1 MKNASVYAVSRLTKL
16 YPKQD
21 APANDDISFSVETG
35 EIFGLLGDNG
45 AGKST
50 LVRQMA
56 NLLRPTSVSVMLLGQ
71 PVQDDP
77 LHVHPLALL
86 VVPLCALP
94 LAGVGALIGVSFRTP
109 EEATSVG
116 RLLTILMLTM
126 GPVLI
131 PADRLPD
138 WLVWL
143 GFLSPATYAASA
155 LRQALL
161 GPLTNRLLLDVA
173 ALLLFIFLSFWMVN
187 RRMDWRER

>member
-1 MKNASVYAVSRLTKL
+1 M
-16 YPKQD
+16 
-21 APANDDISFSVETG
+21 
-35 EIFGLLGDNG
+35 
-45 AGKST
+45 
-50 LVRQMA
+50 
-56 NLLRPTSVSVMLLGQ
+56 
-71 PVQDDP
+71 
-77 LHVHPLALL
+77 

-131 PADRLPD
+131 PADRLTD

>member
-56 NLLRPTSVSVMLLGQ
+56 NLLRPTSGSVMLLGQ

-77 LHVHPLALL
+77 LNLHPLALL

-94 LAGVGALIGVSFRTP
+94 LAGVGALIGVRFRTP

-126 GPVLI
+126 GPALI

-187 RRMDWRER
+187 RRMDWRKR

>member
-1 MKNASVYAVSRLTKL
+1 MKNASVYAVYRLTKL

-56 NLLRPTSVSVMLLGQ
+56 NLLRPTSGSVMLLGQ

-77 LHVHPLALL
+77 LNLHPLALL

-94 LAGVGALIGVSFRTP
+94 LAGVGALIGVRFRTP

-126 GPVLI
+126 GPALI

>member
-1 MKNASVYAVSRLTKL
+1 MFLVIASQLGVGIVIALSLAV
-16 YPKQD
+16 
-21 APANDDISFSVETG
+21 V
-35 EIFGLLGDNG
+35 
-45 AGKST
+45 
-50 LVRQMA
+50 
-56 NLLRPTSVSVMLLGQ
+56 LGQ
-71 PVQDDP
+71 YAAYS
-77 LHVHPLALL
+77 AL
-86 VVPLCALP
+86 
-94 LAGVGALIGVSFRTP
+94 VGALIGVRFRTP

-126 GPVLI
+126 GPALI

-187 RRMDWRER
+187 RRMDWRKR

>member
-56 NLLRPTSVSVMLLGQ
+56 NLLRPTSGSVMLLGQ

-77 LHVHPLALL
+77 LNLHPLALL

-94 LAGVGALIGVSFRTP
+94 LAGVGALIGVRFRTP

-126 GPVLI
+126 GPALI

-155 LRQALL
+155 LRKALL

-187 RRMDWRER
+187 RRMDWRKR

>member
-56 NLLRPTSVSVMLLGQ
+56 NLLRPTSGSVMLLGQ

-77 LHVHPLALL
+77 LNLHPLALL

-126 GPVLI
+126 GPALI

-187 RRMDWRER
+187 RRMDWRKR

>member
-1 MKNASVYAVSRLTKL
+1 MKNANVYAVYRLTKL
-16 YPKQD
+16 HPKQD

-56 NLLRPTSVSVMLLGQ
+56 NLLRPTSGSVMLLGQ

-77 LHVHPLALL
+77 LNLHPLALL

-94 LAGVGALIGVSFRTP
+94 LAGVGALIGVRFRTP

-126 GPVLI
+126 GPALI

-187 RRMDWRER
+187 RRMDWRKR